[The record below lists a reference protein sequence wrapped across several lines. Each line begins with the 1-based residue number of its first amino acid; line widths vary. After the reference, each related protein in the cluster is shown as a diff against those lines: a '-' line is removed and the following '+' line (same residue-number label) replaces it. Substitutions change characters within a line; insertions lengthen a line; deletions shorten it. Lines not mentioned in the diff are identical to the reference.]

1 MRILYI
7 SKYTILPENGAAT
20 RQYFISKALSEI
32 GNNEV
37 MLIGSRSTLGKVPAF
52 KGLFNSSSIDRL
64 KTIILNGPAVN
75 AGFNLKR
82 LFSWLIF
89 ERNLRRFRY
98 YIKAFKPEVVI
109 VSSLSILTFLTGIF
123 LKRWLKIP
131 LVIEVRDIYPL
142 TLVEVGNYSPSH
154 PAVKLLAKV
163 EKMGYQNAD
172 LILSTLPN
180 VPEHIRT
187 VIDKPFKFKW
197 VPMGVEPGYFNKHEH
212 FEHSSFR
219 KENEFW
225 VCYAGTIGVANAL
238 DTLFEAASR
247 LETTHPGIRF
257 AVIGDGPLK
266 ASYLQRYGTLKNL
279 VFFPAVA
286 KKDLQSYLVQMD
298 LLVNTW
304 LNKPIYRFGISPN
317 KWIDYMFASRP
328 ILVAFSGYR
337 CILEEAGCGRF
348 VDAENLDALITGI
361 LDFFAMDKSELDA
374 MGARGKRYLLDNLD
388 YRILSN
394 DLYNSLAELTVHK
407 KSLIDE

>member
-7 SKYTILPENGAAT
+7 SKYTILPEDGAAT

-37 MLIGSRSTLGKVPAF
+37 MLIGSRSTLAKVPSF
-52 KGLFNSSSIDRL
+52 RGLFRSSSKGRL
-64 KTIILNGPAVN
+64 TNITLNGPAIN

-82 LFSWLIF
+82 LLSWLIF
-89 ERNLRRFRY
+89 ERNLRRFRQ
-98 YIKAFKPEVVI
+98 YIKAFKPDVII

-131 LVIEVRDIYPL
+131 LVLEVRDIYPL
-142 TLVEVGNYSPSH
+142 TLVEVGNYSSAH
-154 PAVKLLAKV
+154 PAVRLLSKV
-163 EKMGYQNAD
+163 EKLGYSKAD

-197 VPMGVEPGYFNKHEH
+197 MPMGVEPDYFNKHTPVEIP
-212 FEHSSFR
+212 SFR

-225 VCYAGTIGVANAL
+225 ICYAGTIGVANAL
-238 DTLFEAASR
+238 ETLFEAASR
-247 LETTHPGIRF
+247 LETSHPSIRF
-257 AVIGDGPLK
+257 AIIGDGPLK
-266 ASYLQRYGTLKNL
+266 DSFVQRYGNLGNL

-317 KWIDYMFASRP
+317 KWIDYMFAARP
-328 ILVAFSGYR
+328 ILVAFSGHR
-337 CILEEAGCGRF
+337 CILDEAGCGKF
-348 VDAENLDALITGI
+348 VEAENTDALLKGI
-361 LDFFAMDKSELDA
+361 LDFFAMEKSQLDQ
-374 MGARGKRYLLDNLD
+374 MGEKGQRYLLENLD
-388 YRILSN
+388 YRILSI
-394 DLYNSLAELTVHK
+394 DLYNSLAELTVHN
-407 KSLIDE
+407 KSLVDE